1 MPEIPICVSL
11 VQSNHDYGLVESF
24 PNMNSS
30 QQTLDLT
37 HLSIIFRSVAEAT
50 IEYARKSVWFFGEV
64 GVALNF
70 RALCARSFNRTP
82 LREILDP
89 PLRNRL
95 RECTEGCRRAGI
107 PFSSTCSLRFLGL
120 SAIVG
125 ALGSIDR

>member
-1 MPEIPICVSL
+1 MPEIPICVAL

-50 IEYARKSVWFFGEV
+50 IEYARKPVWFLRKV
-64 GVALNF
+64 GVALKF
-70 RALCARSFNRTP
+70 SRALCARSFIRTP

-89 PLRNRL
+89 PLH
-95 RECTEGCRRAGI
+95 TQ
-107 PFSSTCSLRFLGL
+107 
-120 SAIVG
+120 
-125 ALGSIDR
+125 